1 MLLIKFTPERAEEL
15 AKKLSTI
22 SEKSG
27 SCGYLVGLI
36 QDTKRCVKANLE
48 NDTDKD
54 LGDDKVIEEVT
65 GLLTNAE
72 NLLSAIL
79 STAILRGKDNK
90 EK

>member
-1 MLLIKFTPERAEEL
+1 MLLIKFSPDRAEEL
-15 AKKLSTI
+15 SKKLSAI

-36 QDTKRCVKANLE
+36 QDAKRCVKANLE

-65 GLLTNAE
+65 GLLTSAE

-79 STAILRGKDNK
+79 STAILRGKEPE